1 MTELNKL
8 HKTNSNRI
16 LVVDDEEFC
25 LCTVKYLLIK
35 LGVDVDASVD
45 FCLNGQEALHTVED
59 AMGHGVSYVLILT
72 DFSMPKMDGLEST
85 RRIREFYNRKRLP
98 KENQPAIIGVT
109 GHNERSFQVEGL
121 SSGMDA
127 VEFKP
132 LYIDTLEAIIKKHYN
147 Q

>member
-72 DFSMPKMDGLEST
+72 DFSMPQMDGLEST
-85 RRIREFYNRKRLP
+85 RRIRQFYNRKRLL
-98 KENQPAIIGVT
+98 KEKQPAIIGET

-147 Q
+147 